1 MELMV
6 PLYAQDKRPLYE
18 QIYQYIK
25 DEIRGGRLTAGSRL
39 PSTRVLADNLKVSRS
54 TTQMA
59 YEQLLSEGYIEA
71 VPCRGYFV
79 AGIEE
84 LVEVKGQET
93 GSFVPEPAGSRE
105 QYRVDFSPRGIDLDS
120 FPFNTCL
127 LYTSDVYK
135 RQAPTPYST
144 PSPAQCWPGCSLSTG
159 AGSPQ
164 GPR

>member
-1 MELMV
+1 MELIV

-25 DEIRGGRLTAGSRL
+25 DEIREGRLAAGTRL

-71 VPCRGYFV
+71 VACRGYFV

-84 LVEVKGQET
+84 L
-93 GSFVPEPAGSRE
+93 
-105 QYRVDFSPRGIDLDS
+105 
-120 FPFNTCL
+120 
-127 LYTSDVYK
+127 
-135 RQAPTPYST
+135 
-144 PSPAQCWPGCSLSTG
+144 GC
-159 AGSPQ
+159 
-164 GPR
+164 